1 MKEKEGDELAISG
14 KIEGKYVVIENSS
27 VGKGTVVHDLVTIKN
42 SIIGENNKIWNLVNI
57 YNSRIGNS
65 NKISSFVEIGGSEI
79 GDDCKIEAF
88 VYIPPST
95 KIGNH
100 VFLGPRVS
108 IANDKYPQADPVWE
122 IGNVT
127 IKDNCS
133 IGMGA
138 EILPNVLIE
147 KNCFIAA
154 GSLVTKNLPAFSF
167 AVGRPAHAVSKD
179 VFKKTVK
186 WE

>member
-1 MKEKEGDELAISG
+1 LAIAG
-14 KIEGKYVVIENSS
+14 KIAGKYVVVEASS
-27 VGKGTVVHDLVTIKN
+27 VGKGTVIHDLVTIKN
-42 SIIGENNKIWNLVNI
+42 SVIGENNKIWNLVNI
-57 YNSRIGNS
+57 YDSKIGNN

-79 GDDCKIEAF
+79 GDYCKIEAF

-95 KIGNH
+95 KIGNR
-100 VFLGPRVS
+100 VFLAPKVS

-133 IGMGA
+133 IGMGVG
-138 EILPNVLIE
+138 ILPNVVIE
-147 KNCFIAA
+147 KNCFVAA
-154 GSLVTKNLPAFSF
+154 GSLVTKDLPPFSF
-167 AVGRPAHAVSKD
+167 AMGRPAHAVSKD